1 MIGEERPTCDGGA
14 FADRGHSPTK
24 EVHPLAL
31 TQATREMIAL
41 ELDRYPRRRS
51 ALLPALRL
59 AQAETGYLG
68 EETLTEVADI
78 LDVDA
83 NALAML
89 ATFYDLLHAEAV
101 GGTVLSVCDG
111 LACHLEGSGDVIH
124 RLQSTLV
131 IGIDGTTA
139 DGAFTLKRMEC
150 LAACD
155 LAPCLIVNGENYV
168 GHVSPDN
175 VEAVLNHLSVGVGSE
190 PDADLTRGHLDAR
203 SLGRVDDGNRPTA
216 NGRSE

>member
-1 MIGEERPTCDGGA
+1 
-14 FADRGHSPTK
+14 
-24 EVHPLAL
+24 LAL
-31 TQATREMIAL
+31 TQATREKIAL

-59 AQAETGYLG
+59 AQAETGYLA
-68 EETLTEVADI
+68 EETLAEVAGI

-89 ATFYDLLHAEAV
+89 ATFYDLLHAEPV

-111 LACHLEGSGDVIH
+111 LACHLEGSGEVVRSLQD
-124 RLQSTLV
+124 RLEIAV
-131 IGIDGTTA
+131 DGTTS

-150 LAACD
+150 LAACN
-155 LAPCLIVNGENYV
+155 LAPCLIVNGEDYIGHLAPENV
-168 GHVSPDN
+168 DAVLDHLRAGARPATENDLASGHV
-175 VEAVLNHLSVGVGSE
+175 
-190 PDADLTRGHLDAR
+190 DAR
-203 SLGRVDDGNRPTA
+203 GLRHANGDHRPSA